1 MKLIAKAKYFF
12 LRLKGDYFRYIAEF
26 SNGKAFVLPIVN
38 TTRLGLSLIF
48 QFFIIKLGG
57 KLDFMGK

>member
-38 TTRLGLSLIF
+38 TTRLGLALNFSVFYYKIRR
-48 QFFIIKLGG
+48 KT
-57 KLDFMGK
+57 

>member
-38 TTRLGLSLIF
+38 TTRLELALNFSVFYYKIRR
-48 QFFIIKLGG
+48 KT
-57 KLDFMGK
+57 